1 MRLKKSQKEKVLE
14 WISEGLQT
22 DEINHRAATLKKP
35 FNVSRQQVDYYR
47 KTRSVDILAIKQV
60 DENNALT
67 TGLAK
72 AEERVKRLQIL
83 AELMWKDLTGGFLW
97 LDDVKGVGSGTTA
110 EIVDFE
116 KFNNGELAEFRA
128 TLEDIAKETG
138 GRVAKSDITS
148 DGEKLSVN
156 LIINKKDE

>member
-1 MRLKKSQKEKVLE
+1 
-14 WISEGLQT
+14 LQT
-22 DEINHRAATLKKP
+22 DEINIRAAILKKNS
-35 FNVSRQQVDYYR
+35 FSVSRQQVDYYR
-47 KTRSVDILAIKQV
+47 KSRKVDILAIKQV

-67 TGLAK
+67 TGLSI
-72 AEERVKRLQIL
+72 AEERVRRLQVL

-97 LDDVKGVGSGTTA
+97 IDDVKGVGSGNNS

-138 GRVAKSDITS
+138 GRANKTDITS

>member
-1 MRLKKSQKEKVLE
+1 MRLKKSQKEKLLE

-22 DEINHRAATLKKP
+22 DEINLRAAALKKNP
-35 FNVSRQQVDYYR
+35 FNVSRQQVDFYR
-47 KTRSVDILAIKQV
+47 KTRRVDILAIKQV

-67 TGLAK
+67 TGLSI
-72 AEERVKRLQIL
+72 AEERVKRLQAL

-97 LDDVKGVGSGTTA
+97 LDDVKGVGSGINS

-116 KFNNGELAEFRA
+116 KFNSGELAEFRA

-138 GRVAKSDITS
+138 GRAVKQDIKSDNNVVLTIKYES
-148 DGEKLSVN
+148 DK
-156 LIINKKDE
+156 

>member
-1 MRLKKSQKEKVLE
+1 M
-14 WISEGLQT
+14 QT
-22 DEINHRAATLKKP
+22 DEINNRAGKLKKNP
-35 FNVSRQQVDYYR
+35 FNVSRQQVDFYR
-47 KTRSVDILAIKQV
+47 KTRKVDILAIKQV

-67 TGLAK
+67 TGLSIV
-72 AEERVKRLQIL
+72 EERVRRLQIL

-97 LDDVKGVGSGTTA
+97 LDDVKGVGSGTAA